1 MLKNVKT
8 FLFGVAISAFFDWDF
23 ISTIDRKTRWLQNDM
38 RRIFGEMV
46 TKNEM
51 WTGSIS
57 WCKKKDL
64 LLLIILPFLH
74 ELLHAY
80 DAQRSNKIRY
90 LKFGRVEGIHSAPR
104 QLQGNK
110 REIQNFNLSRPF

>member
-46 TKNEM
+46 TKNV
-51 WTGSIS
+51 WNVN
-57 WCKKKDL
+57 
-64 LLLIILPFLH
+64 
-74 ELLHAY
+74 
-80 DAQRSNKIRY
+80 R
-90 LKFGRVEGIHSAPR
+90 
-104 QLQGNK
+104 
-110 REIQNFNLSRPF
+110 FNIVVQK